1 MPASQG
7 VFVAEK
13 EKNIFLCI
21 RKSFSTFSPAQR
33 KVADII
39 LNRCSDVVKMSSHD
53 IAKAVGVSPSTVVR
67 FALELGYSGFK
78 EMLNDLQSTVFVYS
92 QAPMQKMRD
101 SISEDEALENI
112 LQKVVQNGVKN
123 LSLRKFAPLNGAFI
137 KVMNSLVRAEKI
149 YLIGA
154 RSSYC
159 VVQYGGFA
167 LSNAA
172 KNISYFS
179 SSDEERYEKLN
190 DLNEKDVLISVSFHR
205 YYKDTVDAAAFAKT
219 KGAFIVGITDSILSP
234 IADYCDEL
242 LIAPNTSPFSSY
254 LPAMAVMEAIILAF
268 TQAKGC
274 EARRLL
280 DERME
285 VLLDNNVYAEIEAR

>member
-1 MPASQG
+1 MSVSQG
-7 VFVAEK
+7 SAIGEK
-13 EKNIFLCI
+13 EKNIFLRI
-21 RKSFSTFSPAQR
+21 RKSFSSFSSAQR
-33 KVADII
+33 KVADMI
-39 LNRCSDVVKMSSHD
+39 LSRCSDVVKMSSHD
-53 IAKAVGVSPSTVVR
+53 MAKELGVSPSTVVR
-67 FALELGYSGFK
+67 FASELGYSGFR
-78 EMLNDLQSTVFVYS
+78 EMLNDLQTTVFIYS

-101 SISEDEALENI
+101 SISENEALENI

-123 LSLRKFAPLNGAFI
+123 LSFRKFAPLNGAFI
-137 KVMNSLVRAEKI
+137 KVVNAMVRAGKI

-179 SSDEERYEKLN
+179 SSDEERYERLN
-190 DLNEKDVLISVSFHR
+190 DLTEKDVVISVSFHR

-219 KGAFIVGITDSILSP
+219 KGAFVAGITDSILSP
-234 IADYCDEL
+234 IADFCDEL

-254 LPAMAVMEAIILAF
+254 IPAMAVMEGLILAF
-268 TQAKGC
+268 TQAKGS

-280 DERME
+280 DERMK
-285 VLLDNNVYAEIEAR
+285 VLLENNVYAEIE